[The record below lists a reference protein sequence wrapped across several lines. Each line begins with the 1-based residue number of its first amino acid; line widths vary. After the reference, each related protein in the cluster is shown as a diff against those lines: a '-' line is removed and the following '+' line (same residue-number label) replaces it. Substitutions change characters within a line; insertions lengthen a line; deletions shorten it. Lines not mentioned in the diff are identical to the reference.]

1 MAESETEQTSARA
14 DVSLKDILEVVKS
27 QGESIKTLNAK
38 LSGELSELKEE
49 VHGSSRVIK
58 KLKTEVQYSWRY
70 EGNKIQF
77 LFNTELLEELSQ
89 LDWALSHAK
98 FDYAKELSGTV
109 TEKLR
114 KRNKLIKIADSSEG
128 GWETVRQ
135 YETNPVASDTDDESK
150 INKAESRAVRK
161 RKNKRNKGNADKRPR
176 NDSRDLP
183 PPIMFPDVNQP
194 FRGPPQPWGNAAF
207 ANQGQPAFGFAGGKF
222 GQPRRGSCYAC
233 GSFQHWRNECPF
245 YNATKSAPKPKAE

>member
-109 TEKLR
+109 TEK
-114 KRNKLIKIADSSEG
+114 
-128 GWETVRQ
+128 
-135 YETNPVASDTDDESK
+135 
-150 INKAESRAVRK
+150 
-161 RKNKRNKGNADKRPR
+161 
-176 NDSRDLP
+176 
-183 PPIMFPDVNQP
+183 
-194 FRGPPQPWGNAAF
+194 AA
-207 ANQGQPAFGFAGGKF
+207 Q
-222 GQPRRGSCYAC
+222 
-233 GSFQHWRNECPF
+233 
-245 YNATKSAPKPKAE
+245 T